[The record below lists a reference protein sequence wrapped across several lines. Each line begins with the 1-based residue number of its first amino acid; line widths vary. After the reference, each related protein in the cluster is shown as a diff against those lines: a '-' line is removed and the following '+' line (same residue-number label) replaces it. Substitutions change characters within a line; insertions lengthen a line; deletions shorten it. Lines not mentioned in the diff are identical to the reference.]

1 LTAFEK
7 AWALLKIRYDE
18 EGDPRDLPPF
28 LQDDDET
35 PFQYDT
41 DKYHDQEKNEQI
53 QHILD
58 DIAQRNY
65 DERQP
70 KGTGRGDCKQCGV
83 DLDDWY
89 EDEPAYQ
96 AGMCDDCYIREQME
110 KVKRLDHYGYDGPT
124 ESGPLW
130 KNRFKITPYGAG
142 WRMFADSGADYNV
155 EQLLQSGW
163 DPEHINIV
171 HVGEGEDT
179 PWGYL
184 PGAETVWVNRAS
196 PLFEDTMSSYLA
208 GEPKGYDPFEVYE

>member
-1 LTAFEK
+1 MTDMVFEK

-70 KGTGRGDCKQCGV
+70 EGI
-83 DLDDWY
+83 
-89 EDEPAYQ
+89 E
-96 AGMCDDCYIREQME
+96 EQME
-110 KVKRLDHYGYDGPT
+110 RVDRLDYYGYDGPT

-130 KNRFKITPYGAG
+130 ENRFKITPYSAG
-142 WRMFADSGADYNV
+142 WRMFADSGAEYNV

-171 HVGEGEDT
+171 HVGEGENT

-184 PGAETVWVNRAS
+184 PAAETVWVNRAS
-196 PLFEDTMSSYLA
+196 PLFEDTMSYYLA
-208 GEPKGYDPFEVYE
+208 DEPKGYDPYEVYE